1 MSEHAVTVPL
11 PAVIAFGIRER
22 ARDVLKR
29 GFPRR
34 RGRLTLVRTRDET
47 LAALRESLT
56 DAVIV
61 DLAQA
66 GEEHWA
72 VAALAREFPSIPF
85 LALAPLR
92 PAEVPHI
99 ARACGEFEFADVLVE
114 GMEDTMHRELLL
126 PMSFSV
132 RFAESLLDADSALGL
147 TGDLQRAVWRLVLG
161 HGGRTVRTDA
171 IAESVQLTREHLSR
185 RFSAD
190 GAPNLKRVID
200 LVRLLA
206 SADLAKNPGYDLP
219 DVART
224 LGFASASH
232 LSASCQRVIGV
243 RSSSLAR
250 LRPADLIDRFV
261 TQGRG
266 RSRAS

>member
-1 MSEHAVTVPL
+1 MSEHPGTGPL
-11 PAVIAFGIRER
+11 PTVVAFGIRER

-61 DLAQA
+61 DLAHA
-66 GEEHWA
+66 GDEHWA

-92 PAEVPHI
+92 PAELPHI

-114 GMEDTMHRELLL
+114 GMEDTMLRELVL

-132 RFAESLLDADSALGL
+132 RFAESLLDADNALGL

-161 HGGRTVRTDA
+161 HGGRTVR
-171 IAESVQLTREHLSR
+171 VR
-185 RFSAD
+185 
-190 GAPNLKRVID
+190 GA
-200 LVRLLA
+200 
-206 SADLAKNPGYDLP
+206 
-219 DVART
+219 
-224 LGFASASH
+224 
-232 LSASCQRVIGV
+232 
-243 RSSSLAR
+243 
-250 LRPADLIDRFV
+250 
-261 TQGRG
+261 
-266 RSRAS
+266 